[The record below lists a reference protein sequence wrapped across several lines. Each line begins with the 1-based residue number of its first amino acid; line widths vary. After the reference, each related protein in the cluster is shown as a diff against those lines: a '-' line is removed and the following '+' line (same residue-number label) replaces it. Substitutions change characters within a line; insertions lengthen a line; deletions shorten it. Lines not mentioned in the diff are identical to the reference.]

1 MTDVFGLGIHA
12 PILVVAVPLLAAFAT
27 PLVTYL
33 GETARKFW
41 LILAVT
47 LTFLTVLVL
56 VSRVLSLGTQVYT
69 FGAASPFIPLPSGLR
84 FPVRI
89 IFEVD
94 ALSAFMSLS
103 ASLVALATAVYSLR
117 FMEGSDG
124 LDKFTTLFLL
134 MLAGMLGM
142 ELTGDAFNFFVFLE
156 ISSIAAAALVA
167 FWRQEPEP
175 VEAGFKYLLLGTVGA
190 LLVLIAVA
198 LLYGR
203 YDALNFASLAA
214 QMQVGLVEKLAL
226 ALLVAALALK
236 AGAVPLH
243 FVTPDAYSRAP
254 AVVTAILVSVSQAS
268 LYGLFRIAFSLY
280 GLNLPSPALLGWVII
295 VLGLLS
301 MFVGVTMALPQHDI
315 KRLMAYH
322 AVSQTGYMLLGV
334 GVGLAVLSDP
344 VAFRDYG
351 LKAMEGGIFHI
362 INHALYKGLLFL
374 TAGALFYR
382 TGTDDLNAMGGL
394 GHRLRF
400 TTVCFIIGAAA
411 IAGLPGFNGFASK
424 LLIYESVYRFNPVL
438 AVIAMVVS
446 ILTLASFVKVFQAAF
461 LGPPLPAY
469 REVEEVPAAMRLGMG
484 FLAGV
489 VVFFGLFP
497 QLIVNTLVS
506 PAAQALAHQALYIA
520 QVMGGR

>member
-1 MTDVFGLGIHA
+1 
-12 PILVVAVPLLAAFAT
+12 VPLLAAFAT
-27 PLVTYL
+27 PLVSRL
-33 GETARKFW
+33 GEAARKTW
-41 LILAVT
+41 LILAVAA
-47 LTFLTVLVL
+47 TFLWVLVL
-56 VSRVLSLGTQVYT
+56 LDRVLNLGPQVYV
-69 FGAASPFIPLPSGLR
+69 FGATHPGLALPSGLR

-94 ALSAFMSLS
+94 AMSAFMVLS

-124 LDKFTTLFLL
+124 LDKFTSLFLL
-134 MLAGMLGM
+134 LLAGMLGM

-156 ISSIAAAALVA
+156 VSSIAASALVA

-175 VEAGFKYLLLGTVGA
+175 AEAGFKYLLLGTFGA
-190 LLVLIAVA
+190 LLVLVAVGI
-198 LLYGR
+198 LYGR

-214 QMQVGLVEKLAL
+214 QLRVGPVEKLAL
-226 ALLVAALALK
+226 GLLVAALAMK

-243 FVTPDAYSRAP
+243 FVTPAAYSRAP

-268 LYGLFRIAFSLY
+268 LYGLFRVAFSLY
-280 GLNLPSPALLGWVII
+280 GLNLPSTAVLGWVII

-301 MFVGVTMALPQHDI
+301 MFVGVTMAIPQHDV

-334 GVGLAVLSDP
+334 GVGLAVLADP
-344 VAFRDYG
+344 AAFREYG

-362 INHALYKGLLFL
+362 INHAMYKGLLFL

-382 TGTDDLNAMGGL
+382 TGTEDLNAMGGL
-394 GHRLRF
+394 AHRMRF
-400 TTVCFIIGAAA
+400 TTVCFMIGAAA
-411 IAGLPGFNGFASK
+411 IAGLPPFNGFASK

-446 ILTLASFVKVFQAAF
+446 ILTLASFVKVFQSAF
-461 LGPPLPAY
+461 LGPELPAC
-469 REVEEVPAAMRLGMG
+469 RKVEEVPAGMRVGMG
-484 FLAGV
+484 VLAAV

-506 PAAQALAHQALYIA
+506 PAAQALAQQAVYIA